1 MTGKQRL
8 LAATGIVALLAVIIL
23 IVLPA
28 VIRAVAS
35 SRLGLGEE
43 SDTQQ
48 DVRYLGLVKDGR
60 FQPLAPPSSLA
71 DNVRLT
77 SMQMQA
83 AQSPESDELDLHP
96 HEGQTIVIQGHDSGG
111 WIYSARVVEV
121 NGPFITTLLRYAFG
135 R

>member
-1 MTGKQRL
+1 MTGRQKL
-8 LAATGIVALLAVIIL
+8 LAATGVVALLAIAIL
-23 IVLPA
+23 VVLPA
-28 VIRAVAS
+28 AIRAVAS
-35 SRLGLGEE
+35 KRLGLGEG
-43 SDTQQ
+43 SAVQ
-48 DVRYLGLVKDGR
+48 DARYLGLVKDGR

-71 DNVRLT
+71 DDVRLT
-77 SMQMQA
+77 SIQMQE

-96 HEGQTIVIQGHDSGG
+96 HEGHAIVIQGHDSGG